1 MFYKLFLRFSS
12 KANTER
18 RIDMHKILL
27 PIDTKSLYYN
37 ILNDNPK
44 GHTCTVATP
53 IKQGNSLNLE
63 LNEIYKIP
71 LQIDF
76 QHYPDL
82 IDSLLKNSKSTNKIN
97 NVFVFSKIKIN
108 GETIK
113 TNSSYC
119 MFVKEEIDP
128 SKAQFGRIKLHY
140 PTSLKYSL
148 LDIDNKAVI
157 SSISEH
163 LYGFAFIVDAFEFDF
178 DDNSINFIVTI
189 VGYNQ
194 IPYSKVLINSKG
206 TGKKYTKAFKRTEDC
221 YDSEIVILKKRYGDE
236 ITPENFQEY
245 MNKANSRAILV
256 AKDYLI
262 SKGAKEVNSLC
273 DIYPYSIFDLKYV
286 INGKTEYAIVKT
298 SYTKAIYFDLSGEER
313 QALALFKQSS
323 LLFISE
329 AFGCEEIKIYKQEQL
344 NELDSLVTSVRL
356 AA

>member
-1 MFYKLFLRFSS
+1 
-12 KANTER
+12 
-18 RIDMHKILL
+18 MHKILL

-194 IPYSKVLINSKG
+194 IPYSKVFINSKG

-256 AKDYLI
+256 AKDCLI

>member
-194 IPYSKVLINSKG
+194 IPYSKVFINSKG

-298 SYTKAIYFDLSGEER
+298 SYTKAIYFNLSGEER

>member
-1 MFYKLFLRFSS
+1 
-12 KANTER
+12 
-18 RIDMHKILL
+18 
-27 PIDTKSLYYN
+27 
-37 ILNDNPK
+37 
-44 GHTCTVATP
+44 
-53 IKQGNSLNLE
+53 
-63 LNEIYKIP
+63 
-71 LQIDF
+71 
-76 QHYPDL
+76 
-82 IDSLLKNSKSTNKIN
+82 
-97 NVFVFSKIKIN
+97 
-108 GETIK
+108 
-113 TNSSYC
+113 

-178 DDNSINFIVTI
+178 DDNSLNFIVTI

-194 IPYSKVLINSKG
+194 IPYSKVFINSKG

-313 QALALFKQSS
+313 QALALFKKSS

>member
-163 LYGFAFIVDAFEFDF
+163 LYGFAFEFDF
-178 DDNSINFIVTI
+178 DDNSLNFIVTI

-194 IPYSKVLINSKG
+194 IPYSKVFINSKG

>member
-1 MFYKLFLRFSS
+1 
-12 KANTER
+12 
-18 RIDMHKILL
+18 MHKILL

-194 IPYSKVLINSKG
+194 IPYSKVFINSKG

-298 SYTKAIYFDLSGEER
+298 SYTKAIYFNLSGEER

-329 AFGCEEIKIYKQEQL
+329 AFGCEEIKIYNQEQL
-344 NELDSLVTSVRL
+344 NELDRLVTSVRL

>member
-178 DDNSINFIVTI
+178 DDNSLNFIVTI

-194 IPYSKVLINSKG
+194 VPYSKVFINSKG

-221 YDSEIVILKKRYGDE
+221 YDSEIVILKKRYG
-236 ITPENFQEY
+236 
-245 MNKANSRAILV
+245 R
-256 AKDYLI
+256 
-262 SKGAKEVNSLC
+262 
-273 DIYPYSIFDLKYV
+273 
-286 INGKTEYAIVKT
+286 
-298 SYTKAIYFDLSGEER
+298 
-313 QALALFKQSS
+313 
-323 LLFISE
+323 
-329 AFGCEEIKIYKQEQL
+329 
-344 NELDSLVTSVRL
+344 
-356 AA
+356 

>member
-44 GHTCTVATP
+44 GHTCIVATP

-178 DDNSINFIVTI
+178 DDNSLNFIVTI

-194 IPYSKVLINSKG
+194 IPYSKVFINSKG

>member
-53 IKQGNSLNLE
+53 IKQGKSLNLE

-108 GETIK
+108 GKTIK

-140 PTSLKYSL
+140 PTSLKYSP

-178 DDNSINFIVTI
+178 DDNSLNFIVTI

-194 IPYSKVLINSKG
+194 IPYSKVFINSKG

-329 AFGCEEIKIYKQEQL
+329 VFGCEEIKIYKQEQL

>member
-97 NVFVFSKIKIN
+97 NVFVFIKIKIN

-194 IPYSKVLINSKG
+194 IPYSKVFINSKG

>member
-37 ILNDNPK
+37 IFNDNPK

-140 PTSLKYSL
+140 PTSLKYSP

-178 DDNSINFIVTI
+178 DDNSLNFIVTI

-194 IPYSKVLINSKG
+194 IPYSKVFINSKG

-221 YDSEIVILKKRYGDE
+221 YDFEIVILKKRYGDE

-329 AFGCEEIKIYKQEQL
+329 VFGCEEIKIYKQEQL

>member
-82 IDSLLKNSKSTNKIN
+82 IDSLLIN

-178 DDNSINFIVTI
+178 DDNSLNFIVTI

-194 IPYSKVLINSKG
+194 IPYSKVFINSKG

>member
-194 IPYSKVLINSKG
+194 IPYSKVFINSKG

-286 INGKTEYAIVKT
+286 INWKTEYAIVKT